1 MVTSGQKMA
10 PAAEVAVQLPE
21 YKLAVESI
29 SGTMSGPLVGGSGGG
44 ATAAMRPFGRKA
56 EVMHVLLWLICIITS
71 VAALS
76 FMVTAQQ
83 SSSISIYGFTLPA
96 QSKWSFSHS
105 FHFEFSAGAAASG
118 VTNLNRTGIHHTA
131 FFCDHVAVSIFFTF
145 TSCFLLAASALFR
158 KSGALLVQ
166 VLKILA
172 STHTRLMLCLPGQA
186 HVRLLYMK
194 IISIWLYIMSF
205 HLCF

>member
-1 MVTSGQKMA
+1 MA

-105 FHFEFSAGAAASG
+105 F
-118 VTNLNRTGIHHTA
+118 
-131 FFCDHVAVSIFFTF
+131 
-145 TSCFLLAASALFR
+145 
-158 KSGALLVQ
+158 Q
-166 VLKILA
+166 
-172 STHTRLMLCLPGQA
+172 
-186 HVRLLYMK
+186 
-194 IISIWLYIMSF
+194 
-205 HLCF
+205 